1 MLQINLKVVFS
12 TLLCAGVFMPRAATA
27 CEFGYCWGAVAFGPL
42 GAVGYAT
49 RLSTAPDAEN
59 RARAACGEDC
69 VAVEVFNDACAALA
83 VDRDDTYQVGFGDTR
98 TDAETA
104 ARENCEAMELYC
116 VIRVSACSQK

>member
-1 MLQINLKVVFS
+1 MPRIILQIVFA
-12 TLLCAGVFMPRAATA
+12 TLLCVGALMPRAAVA

-42 GAVGYAT
+42 GTAGYAT

-69 VAVEVFNDACAALA
+69 MAVEVFNDACAALA
-83 VDRDDTYQVGFGDTR
+83 VDREDAYQVGFGGTR

-116 VIRVSACSQK
+116 VVRVSACSHK